1 MLFKAS
7 ARPAKTRQKP
17 VFCSPK
23 KPKNEKPKNKVVSP
37 PKNVENNDFQYFLLV
52 SGLTKNVNINHLKEI
67 FANFGKIKNIE
78 FPF

>member
-1 MLFKAS
+1 M
-7 ARPAKTRQKP
+7 
-17 VFCSPK
+17 PK
-23 KPKNEKPKNKVVSP
+23 NRSKSSDSSSSSSSISSNEKPKNKVVSP

-52 SGLTKNVNINHLKEI
+52 SGLTKNVNIDHLKEI